1 MHDKLMYALY
11 KGDQLLSVGTIYQIA
26 NEMNVKIDTIYF
38 YKTPAYLKRTGANA
52 RILIKVEDD

>member
-1 MHDKLMYALY
+1 MYALY